1 MNLDKSVRKDHI
13 VNKTTKVTQGI
24 RLYIILLAIA
34 VDNNCL
40 HSVRTGGNL

>member
-13 VNKTTKVTQGI
+13 VNKTTKDTQGI

-34 VDNNCL
+34 VDNCL